1 MSDRKMPSVMWSRG
15 KAIVAAHKVEIIAI
29 DPDLKVI
36 EARVYGE
43 HAYDVIVGIRAS
55 QDSCSCPFFPTH
67 GYCKHIAAVEL
78 YFKAQDQTIEA
89 AVAANTNLPQHG
101 DASQGARFV
110 AALDLPEP
118 QYFHGLKPATKNQ
131 LLLEAT
137 LEIHAYVAADWT
149 KKARL
154 FVKLRLANATDGR
167 FFAVRDMQEFL
178 MAYHSHERLALA
190 GHKHVFTLSPQA
202 FGEPERRLIGIL
214 SNTQPVEQV
223 RLSGSASI
231 YRRLALLN
239 PGDFSRVVKPLQQM
253 AHVVF
258 VDLGNQTAYDQL
270 TILPFAAS
278 EALFT
283 GSVTKTDD
291 GYRFDFHEDFDAVV
305 ISDELMIRGGN
316 FYQATPAQFD
326 LIQRVLEEFFV
337 ERDTLSL
344 TFSFDERESLRQLLT
359 YLQPIAS
366 LDTPKIMHVP
376 KMTPRFDLGKQ
387 KQSLILT
394 LRFDYGDEVLTPT
407 DVVKRD
413 AALRNL
419 AQERQAQ
426 AYLEALGFSVDDDGW
441 RKSFRDPDVLYTFF
455 VAELPNLKQNGVVTL
470 DPELQAMWQNS
481 ATLAPKV
488 AVKAADGLL
497 AINFSMVGVSA
508 SQIDDMLAQLDV
520 DRPYLQRADGAL
532 VPIDDQLRRVSKA
545 LRQLRTQAKFDHG
558 QLQVPASQALAVR
571 SALGDEAAF
580 DEAFEAIA
588 NDLAHPE
595 QFEVVG
601 QRPINADMRPYQ
613 QRGVQWLEMLNSH
626 GFGGIL
632 ADEMGLGKTLQMISF
647 LNNHQDQTH
656 TSLVVAPASLLYNWK
671 AECEKF
677 APGLQVAVVDGTKTE
692 RKATLAQSADL
703 WITSYNSVRNDIDL
717 YTHVPLGYLVLDEA
731 QFVKNGASKTH
742 QALRK
747 LHPIN
752 TFALSGTPIE
762 NRTDEIWAIF
772 ALVMPGLL
780 PGLKAFKQ
788 LTPETVAIRVAPFIL
803 RRDKQSVLPDLP
815 PRVESN
821 LTNEM
826 TKAQKAVYLAQLQQ
840 MQVQVRGLDA
850 KSLVKNKLAILA
862 GLTRLRQLC
871 DTPALYLPDYQGG
884 SGKLEQLMDLLQEAV
899 ANGRH
904 VLVFS
909 QFTGMLDQIA
919 NALDEAALTY
929 FTLRGSTP
937 PQKRLGMVDRFNA
950 GEVPVFLISLK
961 AGGTGL
967 NLTGA
972 DLVILVDLWWNPA
985 VEDQAIARAHR
996 LGQAH
1001 EVDVYR
1007 LITKG
1012 TIEEQI
1018 AKLQAKK
1025 RDLVDVVMAGAQNKA
1040 TLSDD
1045 DIRSILGLDPE
1056 L

>member
-36 EARVYGE
+36 EARVYGT

-55 QDSCSCPFFPTH
+55 QDSCSCPFFPDH

-78 YFKAQDQTIEA
+78 YFKAQDQSIEA
-89 AVAANTNLPQHG
+89 ALAANTSLPQHG

-110 AALDLPEP
+110 AGLDLPEP
-118 QYFHGLKPATKNQ
+118 QYFHGLITNTKGQ

-137 LEIHAYVAADWT
+137 LEIHAYVASDWT
-149 KKARL
+149 KKDRL
-154 FVKLRLANATDGR
+154 FIKLRLANASDGH
-167 FFAVRDMQEFL
+167 FLAVRDMQEFL
-178 MAYHSHERLALA
+178 TAYHNHDRLALA
-190 GHKHVFTLSPQA
+190 GHKHVFSLSPQV
-202 FGEPERRLIGIL
+202 FGEAERQLIALL

-223 RLSGSASI
+223 RLSGSASV
-231 YRRLALLN
+231 YRRMAILN
-239 PGDFSRVVKPLQQM
+239 PGDFARIVKPMSQM

-258 VDLGNQTAYDQL
+258 SNLHDQVNYDHFNVV
-270 TILPFAAS
+270 PFAPTA
-278 EALFT
+278 ALFAGT
-283 GSVTKTDD
+283 VTKTDT
-291 GYRFDFHEDFDAVV
+291 GYQFDFHEDFDAVV
-305 ISDELMIRGGN
+305 VSDELLIRGGD
-316 FYQATPAQFD
+316 FYQATTAQFD
-326 LIQRVLEEFFV
+326 LIQRILNEFFV
-337 ERDTLSL
+337 ERDDLRL
-344 TFSFDERESLRQLLT
+344 TFGFDERESLRQLIT
-359 YLQPIAS
+359 YLQPIAK
-366 LDTPKIMHVP
+366 LEVP
-376 KMTPRFDLGKQ
+376 ELIQAPAMTPRFALGKH
-387 KQSLILT
+387 KQSLILH
-394 LRFDYGDEVLTPT
+394 LAFDYGDQVLTPT
-407 DVVKRD
+407 EVVKRD
-413 AALRNL
+413 AALRN
-419 AQERQAQ
+419 ATQERQAQ
-426 AYLEALGFSVDDDGW
+426 AYLEALGFAVGDDGW
-441 RKSFRDPDVLYTFF
+441 HKDFRDPDVLYRFF
-455 VAELPNLKQNGVVTL
+455 VQELPNLRQNGTVTL
-470 DPELQAMWQNS
+470 DDDLAALWQDS
-481 ATLAPKV
+481 QTLAPKV

-497 AINFSMVGVSA
+497 AINFSMNGVSA
-508 SQIDDMLAQLDV
+508 SQVDAMLAQLDV

-532 VPIDDQLRRVSKA
+532 IPIDDQLRRVSQA
-545 LRQLRTQAKFDHG
+545 LAKLRDQAKFSQG
-558 QLQVPASQALAVR
+558 QLQVPAAQALAVR
-571 SALGDEAAF
+571 SALGQDAEF
-580 DEAFEAIA
+580 DAEFDAIA

-595 QFEVVG
+595 QFQVTG
-601 QRPINADMRPYQ
+601 QRPVNADMRPYQ

-647 LNNHQDQTH
+647 LNNHQDATH

-677 APGLQVAVVDGTKTE
+677 APALHVVVVDGNKTE
-692 RKATLAQSADL
+692 RKAAIATPADV
-703 WITSYNSVRNDIDL
+703 WITSYNSVRNDIAQ
-717 YTHVPLGYLVLDEA
+717 YTDASLGYLVLDEA
-731 QFVKNGASKTH
+731 QFVKNGASKTN

-780 PGLKAFKQ
+780 PGLKAFKR
-788 LTPETVAIRVAPFIL
+788 LSPETVATRVAPFIL

-884 SGKLEQLMDLLQEAV
+884 SGKLEQLADLLQEAV

-909 QFTGMLDQIA
+909 QFTGMLDQISQQ
-919 NALDEAALTY
+919 LDDAELGY

-950 GEVPVFLISLK
+950 GEVPIFLISLK

-1012 TIEEQI
+1012 TIEEEI
-1018 AKLQAKK
+1018 AKLQEKK

-1040 TLSDD
+1040 TLTDEE
-1045 DIRSILGLDPE
+1045 IRLILGIDE
-1056 L
+1056 

>member
-36 EARVYGE
+36 EARVYGT

-55 QDSCSCPFFPTH
+55 QDSCSCAFFPAH
-67 GYCKHIAAVEL
+67 GYCKHVAAVEL
-78 YFKAQDQTIEA
+78 YFKAQGQTIEA
-89 AVAANTNLPQHG
+89 ALAANTDLPQHG
-101 DASQGARFV
+101 NASQGARFV
-110 AALDLPEP
+110 AALDLPEH
-118 QYFHGLKPATKNQ
+118 QYFHGLTPVTKDQ

-137 LEIHAYVAADWT
+137 VEIHPYVAADWS
-149 KKARL
+149 KKDRL
-154 FVKLRLANATDGR
+154 FIKLRLANASDRR

-178 MAYHSHERLALA
+178 AAYHDHDRLALA
-190 GHKHVFTLSPQA
+190 GHKHVFTLSPQV
-202 FGEPERRLIGIL
+202 FGEAERQLIAIL

-223 RLSGSASI
+223 RLSGAASV
-231 YRRLALLN
+231 YRRLAILN
-239 PGDFSRVVKPLQQM
+239 PGDFSRVVQPLKQM

-258 VDLGNQTAYDQL
+258 IDLADQTPYDHVNV
-270 TILPFAAS
+270 IPFAAKQR
-278 EALFT
+278 LFDGT
-283 GSVTKTDD
+283 VTKLDT
-291 GYRFDFHEDFDAVV
+291 GYQFDFHEDFDAVV
-305 ISDELMIRGGN
+305 TSDELMIRGGD
-316 FYQATPAQFD
+316 FYQATTGQFD
-326 LIQRVLEEFFV
+326 LIQRVLDEFFV
-337 ERDTLSL
+337 ERGDLRL
-344 TFSFDERESLRQLLT
+344 TFGFDERESLRQLVA
-359 YLQPIAS
+359 YLKPIAAIDMPD
-366 LDTPKIMHVP
+366 LIAAPT
-376 KMTPRFDLGKQ
+376 MTPQFDLGKH
-387 KQSLILT
+387 KQSLQLD
-394 LRFDYGDEVLTPT
+394 LRFDYGDQVLSAS

-413 AALRNL
+413 AARRNL

-426 AYLEALGFSVDDDGW
+426 AYLEALGFVVDDHGW
-441 RKSFRDPDVLYTFF
+441 HKDFRDPDVLYRFF
-455 VAELPNLKQNGVVTL
+455 VQELPNLRENGHVTL
-470 DPELQAMWQNS
+470 DPELAALWQDS
-481 ATLAPKV
+481 QTLTPKV
-488 AVKAADGLL
+488 AVKAANGLL
-497 AINFSMVGVSA
+497 AINFSMNGVST
-508 SQIDDMLAQLDV
+508 SQVDAMLAQLDI
-520 DRPYLQRADGAL
+520 DRPYLQRSDGAL
-532 VPIDDQLRRVSKA
+532 VPIDEQLRRVSKA
-545 LRQLRTQAKFDHG
+545 LTKLRDHAKFTNG

-571 SALGDEAAF
+571 ATLGEDAQFDAAF
-580 DEAFEAIA
+580 EQIA

-601 QRPINADMRPYQ
+601 QRPVQAQMRPYQ

-647 LNNHQDQTH
+647 LNNHQDATH

-671 AECEKF
+671 AEFEKF
-677 APGLQVAVVDGTKTE
+677 TPALHVVVVDGTKTE
-692 RKATLAQSADL
+692 RKAAISDSADV
-703 WITSYNSVRNDIDL
+703 WITSYNSVRNDIAEYLDAS
-717 YTHVPLGYLVLDEA
+717 LGYLVLDEA
-731 QFVKNGASKTH
+731 QFVKNGASKTN

-788 LTPETVAIRVAPFIL
+788 LAPETVATRVAPFIL

-840 MQVQVRGLDA
+840 MQVQVRGLDQ

-884 SGKLEQLMDLLQEAV
+884 SGKLEQLKDLLAEAV
-899 ANGRH
+899 GNGRH

-919 NALDEAALTY
+919 AALDDAQLGY

-950 GEVPVFLISLK
+950 GELPIFLISLK

-996 LGQAH
+996 IGQAH

-1018 AKLQAKK
+1018 AKLQEKK

-1040 TLSDD
+1040 SLSDD
-1045 DIRSILGLDPE
+1045 DIRLILGIDPQA
-1056 L
+1056 